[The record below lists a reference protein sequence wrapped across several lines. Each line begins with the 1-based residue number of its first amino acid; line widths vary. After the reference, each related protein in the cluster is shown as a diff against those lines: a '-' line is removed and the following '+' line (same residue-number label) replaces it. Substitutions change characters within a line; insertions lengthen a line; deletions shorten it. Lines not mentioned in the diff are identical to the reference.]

1 MQSAMQMR
9 RAPRAGGAG
18 ALAEVEDARGALSAA
33 AGGALPGGAAV
44 QLGCMYSVEADQL
57 WLAAGSAA
65 GAAAIFPVAE
75 PGAGGRACA
84 FGAPAAAL
92 QGGHTDVRP
101 QAQGL
106 RERLAAPRLPGAARP
121 LVGMHAGCPGLLAV
135 QQRAAPGLRSAAGVY
150 APLSGG
156 GHCRRPLTR
165 LCARTFP
172 GVTLRPRAA
181 GVAGGADRALAGHE
195 RGAVLHGRRGR
206 ARVPVGRG
214 RGCRAARRRAPRQEA
229 PWAGEAAESGLA
241 RDQGCVLAPCTR
253 EPRAVPEGKPVS
265 LPVNVQVPAQGCAA
279 FAPSLGMNKSS
290 RQMLWCPSAA

>member
-1 MQSAMQMR
+1 MQMR

-121 LVGMHAGCPGLLAV
+121 LVAMHAGCPRLLAV
-135 QQRAAPGLRSAAGVY
+135 QHQNAPPLACVALPACTPFVWRGAVVGSTAGHRLVHAPG
-150 APLSGG
+150 
-156 GHCRRPLTR
+156 
-165 LCARTFP
+165 RTSHA
-172 GVTLRPRAA
+172 VTLRPREAGRQVVRAVLWPDTSAALCFTGGEDARVCLWDAA
-181 GVAGGADRALAGHE
+181 G
-195 RGAVLHGRRGR
+195 
-206 ARVPVGRG
+206 
-214 RGCRAARRRAPRQEA
+214 AA
-229 PWAGEAAESGLA
+229 
-241 RDQGCVLAPCTR
+241 
-253 EPRAVPEGKPVS
+253 EPRAAVPRAKKHHGLGK
-265 LPVNVQVPAQGCAA
+265 
-279 FAPSLGMNKSS
+279 
-290 RQMLWCPSAA
+290 RQRAV